1 MKKVLLATM
10 LLLAA
15 FLFPDRGSASSA
27 WWMLCDS
34 CTTDQAF
41 RYQALVAPG
50 SYSPIY
56 VTNRDTNETRKF
68 ERFTSVEDFHGALV
82 RRTEVVPAE
91 FAPGV
96 EAVFRQVVLSGNEI
110 FAIIPRNDLA
120 GLVPGVD
127 RESSVVGDLAGG
139 SLRASFINAF
149 ILEIERRGL
158 LPTHESIN
166 VEAGVETPIAGAN
179 YGQGGTIRKRDLSLV
194 IQYDDGSTISVVRR
208 PDGTFILWEALDGNE
223 TVIPLDAP
231 TGTGSVPV
239 DPEAFGGTSF
249 HFGGGRDNRVGAEAL
264 RDAIGVATGG
274 GIRCTA
280 NTTLHG
286 IELTCPRRQ

>member
-1 MKKVLLATM
+1 MRKVLLATM
-10 LLLAA
+10 LLLTA

-34 CTTDQAF
+34 CTTDQEF

-68 ERFTSVEDFHGALV
+68 ERFTSVEDFHGSLV

-96 EAVFRQVVLSGNEI
+96 EEVFRQSVQNSNIHYQVL
-110 FAIIPRNDLA
+110 PRNDMA
-120 GLVPGVD
+120 GLIPTIG
-127 RESSVVGDLAGG
+127 RETSIVGDLRNGQ
-139 SLRASFINAF
+139 LRPAF
-149 ILEIERRGL
+149 VTALRELVERRGL

-166 VEAGVETPIAGAN
+166 VEAGVETPIVGAN
-179 YGQGGTIRKRDLSLV
+179 YGQGGTIRKRDLILV

-208 PDGTFILWEALDGNE
+208 PDGTFVEWQAADGNE
-223 TVIPLDAP
+223 TVIPLDVP

-249 HFGGGRDNRVGAEAL
+249 HFGGGRENRAAAEAL
-264 RDAIGVATGG
+264 RDAIGAATGG
-274 GIRCTA
+274 GISCTA
-280 NTTLHG
+280 TSTLNG
-286 IELTCPRRQ
+286 IRLTCPRMQ